1 MERITKIEMK
11 KNIGVLLFIAPFGFI
26 LLGFWFLYKLL
37 KRSKAMEQVTSKEI
51 DYSFIKRFET
61 GLRKPILTIFRN
73 KIDDNVEGGYGHV
86 FGTYA
91 KVGHLVGTT
100 ITSEQAEQFFKSDIK
115 KAQNI
120 YMPYLDWE
128 KLTETQ
134 IQAVTSHAYNT
145 GKRSETIVKLLNA
158 GEIAQLRKWWP
169 QHYITSGG
177 KVYEGLRKRRQF
189 EAELL

>member
-1 MERITKIEMK
+1 MEGITKIEMK
-11 KNIGVLLFIAPFGFI
+11 KIIGILLVIAPFGFI

-37 KRSKAMEQVTSKEI
+37 KKSKAMEKATSKEI
-51 DYSFIKRFET
+51 DYSFVKRFET
-61 GLRKPILTIFRN
+61 GTGKPILTIFRN

-86 FGTYA
+86 FGPYA

-100 ITSEQAEQFFKSDIK
+100 ITSDQAEQFFKSDIK

-145 GKRSETIVKLLNA
+145 GKRSETIVKSLNA
-158 GEIAQLRKWWP
+158 GEIAQLRKWWKT
-169 QHYITSGG
+169 HYISSKGNVISGL
-177 KVYEGLRKRRQF
+177 VIRRAF
-189 EAELL
+189 ESELL